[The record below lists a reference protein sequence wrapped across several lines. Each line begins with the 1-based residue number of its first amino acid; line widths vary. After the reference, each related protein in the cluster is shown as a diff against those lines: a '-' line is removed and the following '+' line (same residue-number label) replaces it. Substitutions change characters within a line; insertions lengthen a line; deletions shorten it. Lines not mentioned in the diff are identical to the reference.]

1 MDRGINAAKNTII
14 LGGVKMKVDT
24 IEQFKILEF
33 LNTRLELD
41 CFILTKVSRNIMK
54 VTDKSGESIYFKY
67 LNDKITWSDEL
78 EEDMLT

>member
-1 MDRGINAAKNTII
+1 
-14 LGGVKMKVDT
+14 MKVDT

-33 LNTRLELD
+33 LNTRLKLD

-54 VTDKSGESIYFKY
+54 VTDKSGESMYFKY